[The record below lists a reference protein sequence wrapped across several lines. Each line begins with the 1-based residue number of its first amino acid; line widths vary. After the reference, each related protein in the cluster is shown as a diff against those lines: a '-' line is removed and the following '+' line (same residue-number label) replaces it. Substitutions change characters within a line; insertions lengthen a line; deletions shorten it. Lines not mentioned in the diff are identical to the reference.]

1 MTIPLSGPDVTQY
14 EIDSVLEVLKTPNL
28 SLGPKLLEFEHVI
41 SDYVGSKYAVAV
53 NSGTSGLHLAVKSL
67 GLKKGDEVIT
77 SPFSFVASANCL
89 LYEDVKPVFV
99 DIDPKTLNIDT
110 SLIEPHIT
118 DKTKAILPI
127 HVFGLPC
134 EMDISSDIAKRYKLE
149 VIEDSC
155 EALGA
160 TYKGKSAGN
169 LGDVGVFA
177 FYPNKQITT
186 GEGGIVCTDNGHV
199 ANLCRSLRNQG
210 RDEGAG
216 WLQHKR
222 LGYNY
227 RLSDIN
233 CALGIAQMS
242 RLDEILSERDR
253 VANLYE
259 NYLSDIDIILPQKD
273 VGESNRS
280 WFVYVIQLSPKR
292 GRQVR
297 DRLLQK
303 LRDLGI
309 SCSAYFTPIH
319 LQPYFVKLFGY
330 QEGDFPITENVANN
344 SIALPFYN
352 RLSES
357 EIAYIADN
365 LSNLLKEPQK

>member
-14 EIDSVLEVLKTPNL
+14 EIDAVLEVLKTPNL

-41 SDYVGSKYAVAV
+41 SDNVGSKYAVAV

-134 EMDISSDIAKRYKLE
+134 EMDIISDIAKRYKLE

-280 WFVYVIQLSPKR
+280 WFVYVIQLSSNH
-292 GRQVR
+292 GRSAR
-297 DRLLQK
+297 DGLLQR
-303 LRDLGI
+303 LRDSGI
-309 SCSAYFTPIH
+309 GCSAYFTPIH
-319 LQPYFVKLFGY
+319 LQPYFVDLFGY
-330 QEGDFPITENVANN
+330 QEGDFPVTESVADN
-344 SIALPFYN
+344 SIALPFHN

-365 LSNLLKEPQK
+365 LSNLLKEL